1 MTTTV
6 FNVANHILK
15 HDKRFDLLQLIK
27 LCYLSYGWY
36 LAYHD
41 EELFEEKIEA
51 WKYGPV
57 IPELYYALKHF
68 KGQQLPRNCLKS
80 LIENKGMKPIFPE
93 EAKSL
98 IEEIVAVY
106 GGYEGMQLSAL
117 THKRGTPWY
126 NTYYGKRERPWVY
139 IPRNVIK
146 DYYDELRNRI

>member
-15 HDKRFDLLQLIK
+15 RDKRFDLLQLIK

-41 EELFEEKIEA
+41 KELFEEKIEA

-68 KGQQLPRNCLKS
+68 KGQLLPDNCLES
-80 LIENKGMKPIFPE
+80 LIENKGMTPVFSE
-93 EAKSL
+93 EAESL
-98 IEEIVAVY
+98 IGEVVEVY
-106 GGYEGMQLSAL
+106 GDYSGLELSAL

-126 NTYYGKRERPWVY
+126 NTYHGKSKRPWVY

-146 DYYDELRNRI
+146 DYYDELKNRT